1 MIMYY
6 IVFRNVNINNI
17 VVGALAFGIGSGAYV
32 SEIIRAG
39 IDSVDK
45 GQEEAAKSLGLDY
58 CQRMKYIMLP
68 QAIKNILPALG
79 NEFITVVKETAI
91 AGYIG
96 IKDLSQSSKIISS
109 RTYNYFFP
117 LLIVSAI
124 YIVIVLTLTKLVNI
138 LERSLK
144 NAKTKKCI

>member
-109 RTYNYFFP
+109 IGKLYF
-117 LLIVSAI
+117 
-124 YIVIVLTLTKLVNI
+124 
-138 LERSLK
+138 LK
-144 NAKTKKCI
+144 